1 MAIYRLFFSNI
12 SGTFAKID
20 CVLATDTGFSEFQRL
35 YIQTTFSNCHTIN
48 VEVYNKI
55 VT

>member
-35 YIQTTFSNCHTIN
+35 YIHTIN

>member
-12 SGTFAKID
+12 SVTFAKID